1 MTTDRP
7 TYLPTTPDIR
17 QAFAE
22 EIESLGGKVTH
33 AYDDGDRYFARA
45 VLATDGEIRPGDRV
59 RGGVAVRA
67 GGTCLEVFPYTFRLV
82 CSNGA
87 IAARALEGRRLERIE
102 GTEVIVPAYDVAIV
116 CTDLRLAVRACAA
129 PEAFA
134 TTTGQMRAATE
145 TEANVTL
152 NLLPFLAQ
160 LPPAM
165 AQHWLPRILHR
176 FSHDGDRTVFGMM
189 NAVTAVARDVRDEET
204 RWRLEALGGS
214 IPARLMPRPK
224 VAPPAA
230 ELVGA

>member
-1 MTTDRP
+1 MTTIRP
-7 TYLPTTPDIR
+7 TYLPTPADLR

-33 AYDDGDRYFARA
+33 AYEDRDRFFARA
-45 VLATDGEIRPGDRV
+45 VLTRDAEIQPGDRV
-59 RGGVAVRA
+59 NGGVAMRA
-67 GGTCLEVFPYTFRLV
+67 GGSCLEVFPYTFRQV

-87 IAARALEGRRLERIE
+87 IAAQALEGRRLERVE
-102 GTEVIVPAYDVAIV
+102 GLDVAVPSFEVAVV

-152 NLLPFLAQ
+152 NLLPFLSQ
-160 LPPAM
+160 LPAAM

-176 FSHDGDRTVFGMM
+176 FTQDGDRSVFGMM
-189 NAVTAVARDVRDEET
+189 NAVTSVARDVRDEET
-204 RWRLEALGGS
+204 RWRLEELGGS
-214 IPARLMPRPK
+214 IPARLVPRPK
-224 VAPPAA
+224 AAPPAA
-230 ELVGA
+230 VLVHA